1 MSAALLAVIEAVW
14 ALPHKA
20 MAAPDRPS
28 GLTAECS
35 HEDSLEQ
42 LQEAKREEPIHK
54 HGGRGTMRSRYQFDT
69 GVDTGRKDTAL
80 MRAEPRWPGRLR
92 LRLLAAVLI
101 AAFAALT
108 IYAYT
113 ANVSVV
119 SAASPCPAVNDW
131 CTTMTVADAE
141 GDGLLHGYEFDKF
154 GSIVDDTIQ
163 PGGANINVWTVH
175 TFAHP
180 HPQLPDYI
188 FFGSNPRVPR
198 GTQVTIEG
206 HTFIA
211 DAESHD
217 GEEGD
222 TGDKW
227 EFPSGELPASL
238 VWSAGQEVTVSVK
251 LASPCDNLDNLVN
264 AIVVKDLTG
273 EITQAG
279 DTNLHKIRL
288 DPYKS
293 YLIEAIG
300 VEGSDMLGVKEYTN
314 PTLEDP
320 EIPAIWNARGRSE
333 LITYGSKSDG
343 DGNAIRRILR
353 TDHRTYKIEVS
364 SGNNGTGT
372 YQLKVRVNNICRI
385 NDDGDVQYQWAGGP
399 EGYPAGSDLPAGT
412 GGRQVLLAGT
422 DWGNN
427 NVTRPEIH
435 HVLGDNWDSN
445 PDEDWFGVD
454 LEQGEEYTVRLRT
467 KTSLPERLQAT
478 QLKILGIKDAD
489 GNAISGTASAGDAGK
504 KVFVEDW
511 EAPSTGRYYI
521 AVGTEGTDRTGIY
534 WISITRK
541 N

>member
-1 MSAALLAVIEAVW
+1 M
-14 ALPHKA
+14 P
-20 MAAPDRPS
+20 P
-28 GLTAECS
+28 
-35 HEDSLEQ
+35 
-42 LQEAKREEPIHK
+42 
-54 HGGRGTMRSRYQFDT
+54 
-69 GVDTGRKDTAL
+69 
-80 MRAEPRWPGRLR
+80 
-92 LRLLAAVLI
+92 
-101 AAFAALT
+101 
-108 IYAYT
+108 
-113 ANVSVV
+113 
-119 SAASPCPAVNDW
+119 
-131 CTTMTVADAE
+131 
-141 GDGLLHGYEFDKF
+141 
-154 GSIVDDTIQ
+154 
-163 PGGANINVWTVH
+163 
-175 TFAHP
+175 
-180 HPQLPDYI
+180 
-188 FFGSNPRVPR
+188 
-198 GTQVTIEG
+198 
-206 HTFIA
+206 
-211 DAESHD
+211 
-217 GEEGD
+217 
-222 TGDKW
+222 
-227 EFPSGELPASL
+227 
-238 VWSAGQEVTVSVK
+238 
-251 LASPCDNLDNLVN
+251 PCDNLDNLVN
-264 AIVVKDLTG
+264 AIVVKNLTG

-445 PDEDWFGVD
+445 PDEDWIGVD
-454 LEQGEEYTVRLRT
+454 LQQGEEYTVRLRT

-504 KVFVEDW
+504 KVFVTNW
-511 EAPSTGRYYI
+511 VAPSTGRHYI

-541 N
+541 VSN

>member
-1 MSAALLAVIEAVW
+1 
-14 ALPHKA
+14 
-20 MAAPDRPS
+20 
-28 GLTAECS
+28 
-35 HEDSLEQ
+35 
-42 LQEAKREEPIHK
+42 
-54 HGGRGTMRSRYQFDT
+54 MRSRYQFDT

-163 PGGANINVWTVH
+163 PGGENINVWTVH

-180 HPQLPDYI
+180 LPQLTDYI
-188 FFGSNPRVPR
+188 YFGSIPRVPR

-211 DAESHD
+211 DAESDD
-217 GEEGD
+217 GELGD
-222 TGDKW
+222 RWD
-227 EFPSGELPASL
+227 FPSGELPASL

-264 AIVVKDLTG
+264 AIVVKNLTG

-300 VEGSDMLGVKEYTN
+300 VDGRDMLGVEEHPN
-314 PTLEDP
+314 LTLEDP
-320 EIPAIWNARGRSE
+320 EIPAIWNARGKSKW
-333 LITYGSKSDG
+333 ITYGSKSDG
-343 DGNAIRRILR
+343 KNAIRRILR
-353 TDHRTYKIEVS
+353 TDYLTYKIEVS

-399 EGYPAGSDLPAGT
+399 EGYPAHSDLPAGT
-412 GGRQVLLAGT
+412 GGRQVLLA
-422 DWGNN
+422 
-427 NVTRPEIH
+427 RIH
-435 HVLGDNWDSN
+435 RCGAALG
-445 PDEDWFGVD
+445 
-454 LEQGEEYTVRLRT
+454 LEQGVRAVGRDGPRSIPINGAGGGLWL
-467 KTSLPERLQAT
+467 SLGAPMAV
-478 QLKILGIKDAD
+478 LG
-489 GNAISGTASAGDAGK
+489 SGAGAGSAGQHAG
-504 KVFVEDW
+504 EDNRG
-511 EAPSTGRYYI
+511 PGRCDSVGRLGSLVDVSG
-521 AVGTEGTDRTGIY
+521 AVGAVRQAMAGLAIEPGRE
-534 WISITRK
+534 
-541 N
+541 

>member
-1 MSAALLAVIEAVW
+1 
-14 ALPHKA
+14 
-20 MAAPDRPS
+20 
-28 GLTAECS
+28 
-35 HEDSLEQ
+35 
-42 LQEAKREEPIHK
+42 
-54 HGGRGTMRSRYQFDT
+54 MRSRYQFDT

-92 LRLLAAVLI
+92 LRLLAAMLI

-227 EFPSGELPASL
+227 EFPSGELPPSL

-264 AIVVKDLTG
+264 AIVVKNLTG

-300 VEGSDMLGVKEYTN
+300 VDGSDMLGVEEHPN
-314 PTLEDP
+314 LTLEDP
-320 EIPAIWNARGRSE
+320 EIPAIWNARGRSK
-333 LITYGSKSDG
+333 LITYGSKS

-353 TDHRTYKIEVS
+353 TDHRTYKVEVAA
-364 SGNNGTGT
+364 GDNGTGT

-399 EGYPAGSDLPAGT
+399 EGYPADSDLPAGT

-445 PDEDWFGVD
+445 PDEDWIGVD
-454 LEQGEEYTVRLRT
+454 LQLGEEYTVRLRT

-541 N
+541 FQD